1 MTAIVRFSP
10 DLSSWL
16 VQNLDRGAAP
26 GALMDTMIAQRMEPR
41 AARAIVEAFVA
52 ARREGR
58 PVPLDAVALDENPS
72 VYAAETPRIGSGPSI
87 VAGDRRIRV
96 LARGH
101 RPTLAILADVLTAGE
116 CGELIAMAKPRLK
129 PSTVL
134 DPQSGRD
141 VVAAYRSSLGMF
153 FRPQENDLIA
163 RLELRFAQ
171 LMNMPIENGEGL
183 QVLYYPPDAGSAP
196 HFDFL
201 QASNEASQASIERSG
216 QRVSTLV
223 TYLNDVEQGGETVF
237 PEAGWSVTPQLGHA
251 LYFEYCNSLGQ
262 VDPRSLHAA
271 SPVQRGEKWVASKWM
286 RQRRFVPASAAG
298 S

>member
-1 MTAIVRFSP
+1 MTALVRFSSE
-10 DLSSWL
+10 LSSWL

-26 GALMDTMIAQRMEPR
+26 RALMDTMIAQRMEPG

-58 PVPLDAVALDENPS
+58 PVPLDAVSFDEE
-72 VYAAETPRIGSGPSI
+72 APRIGGGPCI

-101 RPTLAILADVLTAGE
+101 RPTLAILADVLTAEE

-153 FRPQENDLIA
+153 FRPQENELIA

-171 LMNMPIENGEGL
+171 LMNLPIENGEGL

-201 QASNEASQASIERSG
+201 QASNAASQASIERSG

-271 SPVQRGEKWVASKWM
+271 SPVLRGEKWVASKWM
-286 RQRRFVPASAAG
+286 RQRRFVPASAAAT
-298 S
+298 

>member
-1 MTAIVRFSP
+1 MTALVRFSSE
-10 DLSSWL
+10 LSSWL

-26 GALMDTMIAQRMEPR
+26 RALMDTMIAQRMEPG

-58 PVPLDAVALDENPS
+58 PVPLDAVSFDEE
-72 VYAAETPRIGSGPSI
+72 APRIGSGPCI

-101 RPTLAILADVLTAGE
+101 RPTLAILADVLTAEE

-153 FRPQENDLIA
+153 FRPQENELIA

-171 LMNMPIENGEGL
+171 LMNLPIENGEGL

-201 QASNEASQASIERSG
+201 QASNAASQASIERSG

-271 SPVQRGEKWVASKWM
+271 SPVLRGEKWVASKWM
-286 RQRRFVPASAAG
+286 RQRRFVPASAAAT
-298 S
+298 